1 MMIPLIIHNNAS
13 ATTDTIDF
21 DHISPIPSLAF
32 EFTQWNHTFCYNPLS
47 NLFCNSYH
55 NILKLIQLHVF
66 IVGCFKEES
75 TVSAGKRPYADNSLS
90 G

>member
-1 MMIPLIIHNNAS
+1 MINLS

-21 DHISPIPSLAF
+21 DQISPTPSLAF
-32 EFTQWNHTFCYNPLS
+32 ELTQQDNTFCYNPLS
-47 NLFCNSYH
+47 YLFYNSYH

-75 TVSAGKRPYADNSLS
+75 TVSAGKRPYALS